1 MLQAGTLDR
10 RSPIPLHFQLS
21 ETLRQQIENQEFKQ
35 GDMLP
40 SEHELMEMYQV
51 SRNTVRKALDALV
64 RINLLHR
71 THGVGSIVLTAGLY
85 INFKINGFVEHHE
98 LIRRAGY
105 DPGCETLTIRK
116 INDGERLPKPLNTLP
131 GEEVLLIESLYRADD
146 VPAIYARDFVLVS
159 SPESEE
165 EAVRAGKTF
174 FDFLQAQ
181 KGHQV
186 QFVLS
191 DIVPVV
197 ANERIASL
205 LECEVGTPLLS
216 LPGSFLDPLCKH
228 PLAVCESFYNPQIVK
243 FSVLRERESCTRIN
257 LSQGL

>member
-1 MLQAGTLDR
+1 MLQTSTLDR

-71 THGVGSIVLTAGLY
+71 AHGVGSIVLTAGLY

-105 DPGCETLTIRK
+105 EPNCETVTIRQV
-116 INDGERLPKPLNTLP
+116 EEHEPLPKPLKCLSD
-131 GEEVLLIESLYRADD
+131 EKILLIENLYRADNI
-146 VPAIYARDFVLVS
+146 PAIYARDYILVNNS
-159 SPESEE
+159 ESEA
-165 EAVRAGKTF
+165 EAVRAGMTF

-181 KGHQV
+181 KGYQV
-186 QFVLS
+186 QFVLA

-197 ANERIASL
+197 ANDAIAKL

-228 PLAVCESFYNPQIVK
+228 PLAVCESFYNPKVVK
-243 FSVLRERESCTRIN
+243 FSVLRERESSTRIN
-257 LSQGL
+257 LS